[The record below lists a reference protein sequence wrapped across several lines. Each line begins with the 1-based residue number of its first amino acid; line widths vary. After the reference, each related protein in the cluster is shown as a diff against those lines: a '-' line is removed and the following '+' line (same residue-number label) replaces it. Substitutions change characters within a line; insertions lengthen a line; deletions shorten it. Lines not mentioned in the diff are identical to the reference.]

1 MTLVLVNPHAQGGR
15 ARRLLP
21 ALQQAVGALTPF
33 PRLMAP
39 DSLDE
44 ALQILLR
51 EPAGARVVLV
61 GGDGSFNRWL
71 PALLS
76 QPLTLGLVPL
86 GSGNDLARALHLR
99 RSNWRQ
105 ALADAMQGRPGPV
118 DTGLAVWTDLH
129 GDVHRTPFASSLTAG
144 FDSAVA
150 LRALQGPRWLR
161 ALPRYLWATL
171 SEWRHLR
178 HWHTRV
184 DMGGQLASDGPVL
197 FSSVLNTPTFGSGL
211 PAVPQASICDGQLD
225 WLGAGPF
232 GRWHTLGM
240 LLRLATG
247 THLGHPRV
255 QSGRFTQ
262 LDILCDEGIPVA
274 ADGEWLG
281 LARQLRVTVAPASLQ
296 VVQPMA

>member
-118 DTGLAVWTDLH
+118 DTGLAVWTMT
-129 GDVHRTPFASSLTAG
+129 GAAVASMAAAIAWHLVRWAWRAPEQPVVLVALATAG
-144 FDSAVA
+144 WLVY
-150 LRALQGPRWLR
+150 RWER
-161 ALPRYLWATL
+161 QTADTDP
-171 SEWRHLR
+171 E
-178 HWHTRV
+178 V
-184 DMGGQLASDGPVL
+184 
-197 FSSVLNTPTFGSGL
+197 TP
-211 PAVPQASICDGQLD
+211 
-225 WLGAGPF
+225 
-232 GRWHTLGM
+232 
-240 LLRLATG
+240 
-247 THLGHPRV
+247 
-255 QSGRFTQ
+255 
-262 LDILCDEGIPVA
+262 
-274 ADGEWLG
+274 
-281 LARQLRVTVAPASLQ
+281 
-296 VVQPMA
+296 